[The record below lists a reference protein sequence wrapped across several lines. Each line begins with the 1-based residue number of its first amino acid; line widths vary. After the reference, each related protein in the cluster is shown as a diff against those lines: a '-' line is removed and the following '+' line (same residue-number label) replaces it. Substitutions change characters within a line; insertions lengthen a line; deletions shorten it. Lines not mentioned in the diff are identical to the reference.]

1 MAKKDYYELLGVPKT
16 ATDAEIKSAFRKKA
30 KEYHPDVNKDPG
42 AADKFKEINEAY
54 EVLKDPNKRKQYDQF
69 GSAAFENNGAGG
81 FGGFGGFGNGN
92 FSGGFGNFGFDDFEV
107 SLIHLWVEAHQE
119 EENHHHQLPKE
130 KMF

>member
-1 MAKKDYYELLGVPKT
+1 MAKKDYYELLGVSKT

-92 FSGGFGNFGFDDFEV
+92 FSGGFGNFGFDDFDLG
-107 SLIHLWVEAHQE
+107 SIFDSF
-119 EENHHHQLPKE
+119 
-130 KMF
+130 MGGSSSGRR

>member
-1 MAKKDYYELLGVPKT
+1 MAKKDYYELLGVSKT

-92 FSGGFGNFGFDDFEV
+92 FSGGFGNFGFDDFD
-107 SLIHLWVEAHQE
+107 
-119 EENHHHQLPKE
+119 
-130 KMF
+130 

>member
-1 MAKKDYYELLGVPKT
+1 MPLE
-16 ATDAEIKSAFRKKA
+16 KA

-92 FSGGFGNFGFDDFEV
+92 FSGGFGNFGFDDFTKV
-107 SLIHLWVEAHQE
+107 ISL
-119 EENHHHQLPKE
+119 ENL
-130 KMF
+130 